1 MAQTSKHI
9 LIVEDERP
17 LAKALEL
24 KLTKE
29 GYTTTVAVNG
39 SDAVKLIEKN
49 KFDIMVLDLV
59 MPQYDGFHVLE
70 YVHEKK
76 IAIKTIV
83 LSNLSQNEDIKKA
96 KDFGAV
102 EYFVK
107 SNTPIVD
114 LVGKI
119 KVALQ

>member
-1 MAQTSKHI
+1 MTIKAKYI

-17 LAKALEL
+17 LARALEL

-29 GYTTTVAVNG
+29 GYKTSTAANG
-39 SDAVKLIEKN
+39 SDAVSLLEKG
-49 KFDIMVLDLV
+49 DYDVMVLDLV

-96 KDFGAV
+96 KDFGAI

-114 LVGKI
+114 LVE
-119 KVALQ
+119 KVKQALQ

>member
-114 LVGKI
+114 LVEKI